1 MVHRLASHARRNVV
15 AYLAL
20 GAALGAAGGVAYS
33 AIPDG
38 QGVIHG
44 CYEDTTGALRVIDTD
59 AAGVC
64 RGGETALDW
73 NQQGQPGP
81 TGHTGL
87 PGPEGPPG
95 AALTYGKSAP
105 GPVALPSGA
114 QEKTIATLT
123 VPRGSYAIFAKAV
136 GSLTVPGFSCAPG
149 TDVIYCNLLHNE
161 RRLASTTFGCV
172 IQAGASSDLGRA
184 NLIAGA
190 NALFASETVSAELLH
205 TLPDAFN
212 TIRLR
217 CLQYAGGKWPARI
230 TNARLIAMRVERAG
244 ELELFKALSTKI
256 VRAPKKPKLKPLR
269 QILR

>member
-1 MVHRLASHARRNVV
+1 MLQGLASHARRNVV

-20 GAALGAAGGVAYS
+20 VAALGAAGGVAYS
-33 AIPDG
+33 SIPDA

-44 CYEDTTGALRVIDTD
+44 CYADGRGVLRVIDSPSD
-59 AAGVC
+59 VC
-64 RGGETALDW
+64 EVGETALDW
-73 NQQGQPGP
+73 NQQGQPGL

-87 PGPEGPPG
+87 PGPAGPPG

-105 GPVALPSGA
+105 GPVALPDPG
-114 QEKTIATLT
+114 QMKTIATLT
-123 VPRGSYAIFAKAV
+123 VPGGSYAIFAKAV
-136 GSLTVPGFSCAPG
+136 GGLTVPSFACAPG

-161 RRLASTTFGCV
+161 RRLASTTFGCL

-190 NALFASETVSAELLH
+190 NALSASETVGAELVN
-205 TLPDAFN
+205 TFANAVN

-217 CLQYAGGKWPARI
+217 CLQYGGGKWPAKI

-244 ELELFKALSTKI
+244 ELDLFKAFLPKT
-256 VRAPKKPKLKPLR
+256 VHAPKKPKLRPLR
-269 QILR
+269 QILP